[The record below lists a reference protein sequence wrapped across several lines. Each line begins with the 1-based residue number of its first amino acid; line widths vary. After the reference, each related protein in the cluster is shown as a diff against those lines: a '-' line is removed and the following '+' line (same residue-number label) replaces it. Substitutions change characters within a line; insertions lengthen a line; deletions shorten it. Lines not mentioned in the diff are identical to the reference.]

1 MNFVKPLSGI
11 LLILFCMVQQVEG
24 QVSDL
29 PISKSENKDSKTKRF
44 SIGYQ
49 LSYYYDD
56 KLFVLFPIGVSLEY
70 KLGKSNSSLD
80 FQSIMYHPKA
90 IHNDQFEYYSF
101 LSEYFIQY
109 DLGYR
114 MYFDNKQNDLTG
126 AYFRPSFGVL
136 TKYSRSVTY
145 NISQNTGYESSRLEG
160 KEFLGL
166 QLGYKSKI
174 TNTFFVNG
182 SLGTLISYFKS
193 TPKSIILLSPHL
205 NISVGA
211 RF

>member
-1 MNFVKPLSGI
+1 MNIVKPFFCILCI
-11 LLILFCMVQQVEG
+11 LLCWVQQMEG
-24 QVSDL
+24 QISNQPVSMTDKKG
-29 PISKSENKDSKTKRF
+29 SNTKRF
-44 SIGYQ
+44 AIGYQ

-70 KLGKSNSSLD
+70 KLGKGNTSLD
-80 FQSIMYHPKA
+80 FQSIMYLPKA

-101 LSEYFIQY
+101 LSEYFVQY

-136 TKYSRSVTY
+136 TRYSRSVTY
-145 NISQNTGYESSRLEG
+145 NISQNTGYESTRLEG

-174 TNTFFVNG
+174 TNTFYVNS

-193 TPKSIILLSPHL
+193 TPKSVILFSPHL